1 MKRER
6 VVLLGILVL
15 ATGAILFLRLVQL
28 QILGADDWRAEAE
41 MLTAR
46 ERTIP
51 FRRGSILDRNGQP
64 IAFDEE
70 THSIDF
76 DYRTFRLKN
85 PLAQATQVLLVL
97 DAVAP
102 DGSAPETTLA
112 SVARRPKEC
121 AARIAALSPARIA
134 EVEPPAERQALRLA
148 IERLLGFDRDDDR
161 TLRNQLRDS
170 IRSRSPKPL
179 RDLFPNYAADA
190 TTRIGQAASDLA
202 RLDGFLGKPEGT
214 TVERLERER
223 QDVLADVEASLAHR
237 QEGDDANI
245 HDVSDERAD
254 RLRQRESW
262 LVRLESDVPYA
273 AAEWVSAHGDRF
285 AGFLTT
291 ETMARRYVEDIL
303 PSIVGTV
310 RPRNADELRR
320 AREDE
325 AQLSALARKLDR
337 SEAEQRLYER
347 LRARAG
353 EANYPPGD
361 LCGSE
366 GVEKNWESDLHG
378 ARGRIFEM
386 VGRRGSNA
394 DRVEIEKPK
403 NGIDVTMTI
412 DLDLQRAVEEAL
424 RQGLP
429 ALGRSPLRGAVVVI
443 DVWTG
448 DVLAIAATP
457 DYAREDLKDKDR
469 FASLMAIDADPR
481 NPNHPLHHRGYR
493 PWLPPV
499 PGSCFKIVTALA
511 ALEKGLITPAT
522 IHRCEGRIGTLK
534 CDGVHGD
541 VNLDEAIEASCNVYF
556 GWVGE
561 KLGLKALRDASERF
575 GFGMSTGFDPMEV
588 RGGFEV
594 THADAELLRRCGVGY
609 QIAATPLH
617 VARAF
622 AALANGG
629 KLVKL
634 RSVRKV
640 GDREVPPEVLWDLG
654 YPKDQIELVRESLR
668 KVVSGSRGTARESGL
683 AGFGVAGKTGTA
695 EMDSKLDLNHAWFAG
710 YAPFDNPRIAFAA
723 YAEKAPIHG
732 KDMAPVLKRI
742 FESEAIAPYLASH

>member
-190 TTRIGQAASDLA
+190 THHADRPGGERPRPPRRI
-202 RLDGFLGKPEGT
+202 LGKARGT

-320 AREDE
+320 ARGRSPTIRAG
-325 AQLSALARKLDR
+325 AQARP
-337 SEAEQRLYER
+337 ER
-347 LRARAG
+347 GGAAPLRAAARPRGKPTIRPAICAVPRGSRRIGNRTSTARAG
-353 EANYPPGD
+353 
-361 LCGSE
+361 GSSR
-366 GVEKNWESDLHG
+366 WWG
-378 ARGRIFEM
+378 AAG
-386 VGRRGSNA
+386 
-394 DRVEIEKPK
+394 
-403 NGIDVTMTI
+403 
-412 DLDLQRAVEEAL
+412 
-424 RQGLP
+424 
-429 ALGRSPLRGAVVVI
+429 
-443 DVWTG
+443 
-448 DVLAIAATP
+448 ATP
-457 DYAREDLKDKDR
+457 TGSR
-469 FASLMAIDADPR
+469 SR
-481 NPNHPLHHRGYR
+481 NPRM
-493 PWLPPV
+493 
-499 PGSCFKIVTALA
+499 GS
-511 ALEKGLITPAT
+511 
-522 IHRCEGRIGTLK
+522 
-534 CDGVHGD
+534 
-541 VNLDEAIEASCNVYF
+541 
-556 GWVGE
+556 
-561 KLGLKALRDASERF
+561 
-575 GFGMSTGFDPMEV
+575 MS
-588 RGGFEV
+588 R
-594 THADAELLRRCGVGY
+594 
-609 QIAATPLH
+609 
-617 VARAF
+617 
-622 AALANGG
+622 
-629 KLVKL
+629 
-634 RSVRKV
+634 
-640 GDREVPPEVLWDLG
+640 
-654 YPKDQIELVRESLR
+654 
-668 KVVSGSRGTARESGL
+668 
-683 AGFGVAGKTGTA
+683 
-695 EMDSKLDLNHAWFAG
+695 
-710 YAPFDNPRIAFAA
+710 
-723 YAEKAPIHG
+723 
-732 KDMAPVLKRI
+732 
-742 FESEAIAPYLASH
+742 